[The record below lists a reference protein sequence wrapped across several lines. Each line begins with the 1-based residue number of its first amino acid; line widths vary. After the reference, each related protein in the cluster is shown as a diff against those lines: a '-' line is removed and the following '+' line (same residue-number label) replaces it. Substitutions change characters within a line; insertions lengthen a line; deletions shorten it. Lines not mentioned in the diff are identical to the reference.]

1 MAKFMQ
7 FDMNVKNVFE
17 NDESNYDSFNKLMLD
32 YSHDMLDGISA
43 REANDKIVEIFR
55 NIIGCDEKSTKAE
68 IRRGIRRNQN
78 LIFDLIE
85 VVIDDALISGWQEN
99 PFFKEFVE
107 VCNLAMHDKN
117 EFYVPDDSVLSVMK
131 VSGNHHDLI
140 RQRLGAGK
148 TFSVETSW
156 YGIKVYA
163 EFERLLTG
171 LEDFSTLVG
180 KITEAFD
187 RYVNQALYE
196 TLIGIG
202 TTLGSQWYKASAI
215 NDTTKETLRTLV
227 MDVSMATGSEVV
239 IMGTYAALSKV
250 YDLTNVSWA
259 SGDMKNEKYT
269 TGRFGYWEGIRLVE
283 LKQGFKL
290 NDTTQYLIA
299 NDVLFIMPV
308 GIEPMIKLVYEGD
321 TQTYQVQDAGTHMD
335 MTYDYEVQTKMGI
348 GVITNQKFGYWK
360 ILNA

>member
-1 MAKFMQ
+1 MNKFMQ

-107 VCNLAMHDKN
+107 VRNLAMHDKN

-131 VSGNHHDLI
+131 VSGNHHDLL

-171 LEDFSTLVG
+171 LEDFSTLVS

>member
-1 MAKFMQ
+1 MSKFMQ
-7 FDMNVKNVFE
+7 FDVNVKNVFNNDE
-17 NDESNYDSFNKLMLD
+17 NDYTAFNQLMLD
-32 YSHDMLDGISA
+32 YNHDALEGVTA
-43 REANDKIVEIFR
+43 KEANKKIVEIFS

-68 IRRGIRRNQN
+68 IRRGIRRNQAV
-78 LIFDLIE
+78 LFDLIE
-85 VVIDDALISGWQEN
+85 VVIDDALVSGWEEN
-99 PFFKEFVE
+99 PFFREFVE
-107 VCNLAMHDKN
+107 VKNLALHDKN
-117 EFYVPDDSVLSVMK
+117 EFYVPDNSVLSVMK
-131 VSGNHHDLI
+131 VSGNHHDII

-156 YGIKVYA
+156 YAVKVYA

-171 LEDFSTLVG
+171 LEDFGTLVG

-187 RYVNQALYE
+187 RYINQALYE
-196 TLIGIG
+196 ALIGVG
-202 TTLGSQWYKASAI
+202 ATLGSQWYKASVI
-215 NDTTKETLRTLV
+215 DDTTKETLRTLV

-308 GIEPMIKLVYEGD
+308 GVEPMIKLVYEGD
-321 TQTYQVQDAGTHMD
+321 TQMYNVQDAGTHMD

-360 ILNA
+360 ILTA

>member
-1 MAKFMQ
+1 MNKFMQ

-107 VCNLAMHDKN
+107 VRNLAMHDKN

-131 VSGNHHDLI
+131 VSGNHHDLL

-202 TTLGSQWYKASAI
+202 KTLGSQWYKASAI

-360 ILNA
+360 ILNT

>member
-1 MAKFMQ
+1 MNKFMQ
-7 FDMNVKNVFE
+7 FDMNAKNVFE

-107 VCNLAMHDKN
+107 VRNLAMHDKN

-131 VSGNHHDLI
+131 VSGNHHDLL

-335 MTYDYEVQTKMGI
+335 
-348 GVITNQKFGYWK
+348 
-360 ILNA
+360 